1 MALVSVDCDF
11 HLYNLTKC
19 GFYIGRQT
27 SPKHMNTSKLLAA
40 LKVWAIDSNKPL
52 IETSTYTLG
61 ESNSEAYCLGIEEH
75 NGNYLIALWNKVHTL
90 SSGGVGMV
98 SGSSTPT
105 NARIT
110 VKAIKKGD
118 IPGHPSYFWILPAR
132 NMVVAVKITNPS
144 FAITQ
149 FNSYLN
155 GFLSFFS
162 PHSVF
167 SKSKDKSK
175 GDMIGYSDSPS
186 TSTALPEE
194 SIINKDL
201 HPRLSMSVKKIPG
214 KFKEFVDRHSDIRKL
229 VKDIYSYNSLS
240 NANDPLM
247 EQIVGFFNNIDP
259 VAKKKVRIDIPV
271 NLSKSEVQGMIKKYE
286 DNNQAAEHNVGFRYQ
301 GSNAIEWLH
310 GANHTEKVT
319 LKIDFSGEDQPDLKK
334 LIKSLELH
342 KDLIK

>member
-27 SPKHMNTSKLLAA
+27 TPKHMNTSKLIAA

-75 NGNYLIALWNKVHTL
+75 NGNYLIALWNKVHNL

-98 SGSSTPT
+98 SGSSTPA

-110 VKAIKKGD
+110 VKTVKKGD
-118 IPGHPSYFWILPAR
+118 IPGYPSYFWVLPAR

-149 FNSYLN
+149 FHSYLH

-162 PHSVF
+162 PHSV
-167 SKSKDKSK
+167 SNKSK
-175 GDMIGYSDSPS
+175 GKGDIIGYSDSPT
-186 TSTALPEE
+186 TSAASPEE

-201 HPRLSMSVKKIPG
+201 HPKLSISVKKIPG
-214 KFKEFVDRHSDIRKL
+214 KFLEFEDRHSDIRKL

-259 VAKKKVRIDIPV
+259 VARKKVRIDIPV
-271 NLSKSEVQGMIKKYE
+271 SLTKLEVKGMIKKYIE
-286 DNNQAAEHNVGFRYQ
+286 SNQAAENDVGFKYQ

-334 LIKSLELH
+334 LIKSLDSH